1 MPRNSR
7 ARRRRSPRRLPP
19 RPPVAAQAAAAGQA
33 TARAT
38 PESTL
43 TGTRPERL
51 VEREAPYLAA
61 ELRRVAFVSA
71 ICLAL
76 LALLIAA
83 DRLG

>member
-7 ARRRRSPRRLPP
+7 ARRRRSPPRLPP
-19 RPPVAAQAAAAGQA
+19 RPPAEAQSATTERAAGL
-33 TARAT
+33 TA

-43 TGTRPERL
+43 RGTRPERL
-51 VEREAPYLAA
+51 VERDAPYLAS
-61 ELRRVAFVSA
+61 ELRRVASVSA
-71 ICLAL
+71 ACLAL

>member
-7 ARRRRSPRRLPP
+7 ARRRRRPPRLPP
-19 RPPVAAQAAAAGQA
+19 RPQAEAQSAAPVRTTTLAA
-33 TARAT
+33 

-51 VEREAPYLAA
+51 VEREAPYLAT
-61 ELRRVAFVSA
+61 ELRRVASVTA
-71 ICLAL
+71 VCLAL